1 MNMPQGE
8 IRRWS
13 PVDRSTSVSR
23 PERAARTPVSRRSAE
38 DQAAHRAQVESMRVQ
53 SEPKAERVDWNAEAQ
68 VADAWEVRRQELVA
82 GGRVFDEEGN
92 ITEDGE
98 ALLRASGWT
107 NEQMITMEQ
116 MQKNH
121 TAEVQVTRESVPVR
135 ETAAMSARERP
146 RILVNARVAAEQALQ
161 ERGQA
166 EAEKRRQQGER
177 AMVGMRARANAI
189 YSGKSEADAD
199 RLQEEA
205 QRAYDLQQQ
214 RAQNIR
220 ASS

>member
-8 IRRWS
+8 VRRWS
-13 PVDRSTSVSR
+13 PVDRSRTVPSS
-23 PERAARTPVSRRSAE
+23 ERVGRTPVSRRSAE
-38 DQAAHRAQVESMRVQ
+38 DQAAHRAQTEGRRAQ

-68 VADAWEVRRQELVA
+68 AADAWEARRQELVA

-121 TAEVQVTRESVPVR
+121 AGEVQVTREATPVR

-146 RILVNARVAAEQALQ
+146 RILTNARVAAEQALQ

-166 EAEKRRQQGER
+166 EAERRKQQGER
-177 AMVGMRARANAI
+177 AMAGMRARSNAI
-189 YSGKSEADAD
+189 FAGKSDGDAD
-199 RLQEEA
+199 RLQRQAEE
-205 QRAYDLQQQ
+205 AYDLQQQ
-214 RAQNIR
+214 QKQNSRA
-220 ASS
+220 AF